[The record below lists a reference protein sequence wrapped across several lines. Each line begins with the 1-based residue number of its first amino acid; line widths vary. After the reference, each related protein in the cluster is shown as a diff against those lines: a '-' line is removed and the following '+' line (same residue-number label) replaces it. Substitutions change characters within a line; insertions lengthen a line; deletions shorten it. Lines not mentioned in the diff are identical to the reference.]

1 MKPVS
6 PGVRRRWWLAMGLVL
21 AFVVFMPLRVV
32 LGIAG
37 LGEQGLTARM
47 VTGTI
52 WRGGLVDARFGDL
65 ALGDIRT
72 GVSPLHLLVGQ
83 LRLGIRGAA
92 PHGTAPLSGAV
103 VAGLSGIGM
112 ADMSGDVSTGQIFA
126 PLPISTLTLTGV
138 TVRFR
143 GGACDAA
150 SGRVAAA
157 LSGGVDGVPGLILPR
172 MVSGQVRCDGA
183 RLVLPLASQ
192 SGTEAITLRIGGDGS
207 YRAELALQ
215 PEDPAIAERLRLAG
229 FVPGPRGYQ
238 LLVNGR
244 F

>member
-1 MKPVS
+1 MPVS

-21 AFVVFMPLRVV
+21 ALVVFMPLRAV

-52 WRGGLVDARFGDL
+52 WRGGLADARFGDL

-126 PLPISTLTLTGV
+126 PLPISALTLTGV

-143 GGACDAA
+143 GGTCDAA

-207 YRAELALQ
+207 YRAELTLQ